1 MTQQAPTTHVVSVQ
15 VVLSPW
21 YTPCALPQARRVT
34 TEQVTVPSA
43 ARTQHAPVG
52 AGQLAL
58 AHALPSP
65 PNVPCRL
72 AQSVEVVFTQN
83 PPARQQLPVAGGVQ
97 VMALQVVSF
106 PR

>member
-1 MTQQAPTTHVVSVQ
+1 M
-15 VVLSPW
+15 
-21 YTPCALPQARRVT
+21 
-34 TEQVTVPSA
+34 TEQETVPSA

-58 AHALPSP
+58 AHVLPSP
-65 PNVPCRL
+65 PYMPWRL
-72 AQSVEVVFTQN
+72 EQSADVVVMQN

-97 VMALQVVSF
+97 VLASQVVLS